1 MPKDYKDW
9 KRNFYR
15 MQKLII
21 FLAPTLLLSFL
32 AFGLQPAL
40 AHEEADFGDIKV
52 VAGWVNEPPLAN
64 QLNGIILMVSQVSNG
79 QPVNNAPAQLD
90 VTLQKGADNMPLNF
104 QPTEEAGSYTATIL
118 PTQPGQYAV
127 VMQGAVAGQ
136 AINGQIQ
143 IEDVEDTARFAFPPV
158 ASTDGSSSISSSNSS
173 SSSSSSSNLIP
184 QGLIEQLQIVIADL
198 TAQVEQ
204 SNVTA
209 TQANNLTQSI
219 TGSIGELQTSADR
232 AYLFSLIGVGVGTAG
247 IAIGVVALSRRE
259 KI

>member
-1 MPKDYKDW
+1 
-9 KRNFYR
+9 

-118 PTQPGQYAV
+118 PTQAGQYAV

-158 ASTDGSSSISSSNSS
+158 ASTDGSSSINSSNSS
-173 SSSSSSSNLIP
+173 SSSSNQIP

>member
-1 MPKDYKDW
+1 
-9 KRNFYR
+9 
-15 MQKLII
+15 MQRLII

-32 AFGLQPAL
+32 TFNLQPAL

-52 VAGWVNEPPLAN
+52 EAGWVNEPPLLN
-64 QLNGIILMVSQVSNG
+64 QLNGIILIVSRVSNG
-79 QPVNNAPAQLD
+79 QPVNNALAQLD
-90 VTLQKGADNMPLNF
+90 VTLQKGADDMPLNF

-118 PTQPGQYAV
+118 PTQLGQYAV
-127 VMQGAVAGQ
+127 VMQGTVAGQ

-158 ASTDGSSSISSSNSS
+158 ASTDSSSSISSSNSS
-173 SSSSSSSNLIP
+173 SSSSNQIP

-232 AYLFSLIGVGVGTAG
+232 AYLFGLIGVGVGTAG

>member
-1 MPKDYKDW
+1 
-9 KRNFYR
+9 

-32 AFGLQPAL
+32 AFSLQPAL

-136 AINGQIQ
+136 AINGLIQ

-173 SSSSSSSNLIP
+173 SSSNQIP

>member
-118 PTQPGQYAV
+118 PTQAGQYAV

-173 SSSSSSSNLIP
+173 SSSNQIP
-184 QGLIEQLQIVIADL
+184 EGLIEQLQIVIADL